1 MAVQIQPNKV
11 YHSQSPMIG
20 AGLIQ
25 VVGGPITIMGSNVTE
40 YDEVTKKLK
49 VPAFSELISSGD
61 ELEEG
66 IHTLAGLCEWIGFDG
81 DADEIWVKMGID
93 ARITPA
99 D

>member
-66 IHTLAGLCEWIGFDG
+66 FHPLTSLPEWFGITGNG
-81 DADEIWVKMGID
+81 TVWVKMCVD
-93 ARITPA
+93 QRIEPGE
-99 D
+99 